1 MKTFFVMPM
10 MILLPFFLAAQSLP
24 TYKVVENIMKEIPM
38 GMPLEDFKTIRTN
51 ANPEGGLGD
60 RMEYVEKFDRDGIK
74 EITYYFAGKNSTKPF
89 YEVIIELENED
100 LRATV
105 GNKLFGEFNH
115 PENKDHWVIY
125 KGLKDF
131 WTVGWIYESKV
142 IYTGKVPNSGYCD
155 DDIFKTI
162 TNFKDTDKR
171 INKNNNAQPVENEEV
186 KPEEAKTDES
196 VEEEVLPN
204 TVNGYGKEL
213 TTIFETN
220 FKLKM
225 TSDSLKYLFPDVK
238 LAKNA
243 PDFRNEFTV
252 PVNKNGCK
260 ELTFYGVKN
269 STKGVYEV
277 IFEFENADT
286 LMRLAEL
293 MFPNITHPSL
303 ENHWI
308 LNVAPKM
315 DNGLYLV
322 SMAWVYENRMILAIN
337 LPNSE
342 WEKDENFQ
350 FTDEF
355 VDAYLKQEG
364 LKPIPNKPVE
374 ENTDNSEN
382 EATSLAVNNLI
393 AAAVKGFEENKTE
406 LMPNKKEEY
415 NAASFVNLGQ
425 EQAIIRKNA
434 AGNWRLEVRFPIYES
449 ADVAKSAFE
458 NTITF
463 YQTLEGLEY
472 RLVKKSDLTTAN
484 GRTYIWDVQTM
495 DDQPTGVILK
505 WQMYPSSNGQFGIKM
520 ELGK

>member
-1 MKTFFVMPM
+1 MKTIFVMPM

-24 TYKVVENIMKEIPM
+24 THKVVENIMKEIPM
-38 GMPLEDFKTIRTN
+38 GMPLNDFKKARPN
-51 ANPEGGLGD
+51 ANPDGELGD
-60 RMEYVEKFDRDGIK
+60 RVEYVEKFDRDGIK
-74 EITYYFAGKNSTKPF
+74 EITYYFTGENKKPF
-89 YEVIIELENED
+89 YEVIIELDNQD

-105 GNKLFGEFNH
+105 AKKFFGEFNH
-115 PENKDHWVIY
+115 PKEENHWVIY
-125 KGLKDF
+125 KGAKDYL
-131 WTVGWIYESKV
+131 TVGWIYESKI
-142 IYTGKVPNSGYCD
+142 IYAGNVPNSGYYD
-155 DDIFKTI
+155 SEMFKSLA
-162 TNFKDTDKR
+162 NFKDIDKR
-171 INKNNNAQPVENEEV
+171 INKNGNVQPVENEEV
-186 KPEEAKTDES
+186 KPEETQT
-196 VEEEVLPN
+196 EEAEPEAVLPN
-204 TVNGYGKEL
+204 TVNGYSKEL
-213 TTIFETN
+213 ATIFESN

-225 TSDSLKYLFPDVK
+225 TSDSLKHLFPNVNTVK
-238 LAKNA
+238 NT

-252 PVNKNGCK
+252 PVNKNGVK
-260 ELTFYGVKN
+260 ELTFYGIKN
-269 STKGVYEV
+269 GNKGVYEV

-286 LMRLAEL
+286 LIRLAEM
-293 MFPNITHPSL
+293 MFSNVNHPSL

-393 AAAVKGFEENKTE
+393 AAAIKDFEDNKTE

-415 NAASFVNLGQ
+415 NAASLVTMGQ
-425 EQAIIRKNA
+425 DQAVIRKNA
-434 AGNWRLEVRFPIYES
+434 AGNWRLEVRYPVYES
-449 ADVAKSAFE
+449 SDAAKAAFE
-458 NTITF
+458 NTLTF

-472 RLVKKSDLTTAN
+472 RLVKKSDLATAN